1 MTVYITNMQQATPV
15 APLTLNEGWSQITAL
30 LTHLEDGLFGA
41 GPDNPS
47 AFTPAMY
54 AEVHG
59 IAYAMCTQKLSLC
72 PDLYR
77 RIGIHAAEVARKAY
91 VNGKAYNVLKYTRK
105 MSSMFSY
112 LDRSYISR
120 RQLPKVGEVIRD
132 AFEHARS
139 VRGVGSAF
147 QKLRA
152 AGECAEQK
160 VAVHRRRHPLSRRLG
175 APSRWG

>member
-1 MTVYITNMQQATPV
+1 MIVFITNMQQATPV

-77 RIGIHAAEVARKAY
+77 RIGIQWAGLESINFFTPQPPQPPPRPRA
-91 VNGKAYNVLKYTRK
+91 T
-105 MSSMFSY
+105 
-112 LDRSYISR
+112 
-120 RQLPKVGEVIRD
+120 
-132 AFEHARS
+132 ARS
-139 VRGVGSAF
+139 RHAPLAAQCPARFGPPGSEHRAALPARGV
-147 QKLRA
+147 L
-152 AGECAEQK
+152 EQ
-160 VAVHRRRHPLSRRLG
+160 SRCL
-175 APSRWG
+175 

>member
-1 MTVYITNMQQATPV
+1 MTVYITNMQKATPV

-91 VNGKAYNVLKYTRK
+91 VNEGDDQRHSFQDEEVHDDGGLA
-105 MSSMFSY
+105 M
-112 LDRSYISR
+112 RSA
-120 RQLPKVGEVIRD
+120 IRD
-132 AFEHARS
+132 GGPREKREK
-139 VRGVGSAF
+139 GVG
-147 QKLRA
+147 
-152 AGECAEQK
+152 GG
-160 VAVHRRRHPLSRRLG
+160 PLTNTLTSRY
-175 APSRWG
+175 

>member
-77 RIGIHAAEVARKAY
+77 RIGIHAAA
-91 VNGKAYNVLKYTRK
+91 G
-105 MSSMFSY
+105 
-112 LDRSYISR
+112 
-120 RQLPKVGEVIRD
+120 
-132 AFEHARS
+132 
-139 VRGVGSAF
+139 RG
-147 QKLRA
+147 
-152 AGECAEQK
+152 AGWFF
-160 VAVHRRRHPLSRRLG
+160 L
-175 APSRWG
+175 

>member
-1 MTVYITNMQQATPV
+1 MTSAEKMIVCITNMQQATPV

-59 IAYAMCTQKLSLC
+59 IACAMCTQQLSLC

-77 RIGIHAAEVARKAY
+77 RIGIHTAEVARKAY

-112 LDRSYISR
+112 LSLIH
-120 RQLPKVGEVIRD
+120 I
-132 AFEHARS
+132 
-139 VRGVGSAF
+139 
-147 QKLRA
+147 
-152 AGECAEQK
+152 
-160 VAVHRRRHPLSRRLG
+160 
-175 APSRWG
+175 